1 MTALQLWKVRL
12 PVNIIEPISLIMATA
27 TYKTGISGKFG
38 SSRGFSGGREGFA
51 IEDLHEIYPPQD
63 VIRIVYVICFW

>member
-1 MTALQLWKVRL
+1 
-12 PVNIIEPISLIMATA
+12 MATA

-51 IEDLHEIYPPQD
+51 IEDLHEICPPQD